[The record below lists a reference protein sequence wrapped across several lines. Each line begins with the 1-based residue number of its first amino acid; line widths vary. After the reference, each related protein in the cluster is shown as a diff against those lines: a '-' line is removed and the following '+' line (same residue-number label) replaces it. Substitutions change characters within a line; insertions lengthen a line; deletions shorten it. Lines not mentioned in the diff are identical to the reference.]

1 MGLYDTMQ
9 QGKLPLNT
17 ALGAGVGNGGSF
29 AQKQPM
35 NAWAQKQ
42 QMRANP
48 VMQGR
53 PAMGAGPRPVG
64 NMQRPNNN
72 MADPMAQMQRIN
84 ANAGMNGSISQNQN
98 ARQQLR
104 NQQAAATGGGIG
116 GSYGQLVG
124 ANPLLAEH
132 RNAGQAAGQDMSWMD
147 KPGALQL
154 PANYGRPDVVR
165 PDVQSGLANLQT
177 PYDEQMNPIPE
188 SIPEP
193 TPQPVGIGPSMY
205 PPGTIMDENGL
216 EPRRGPR

>member
-1 MGLYDTMQ
+1 MGLYDTLQ
-9 QGKLPLNT
+9 QGKVSQPGL
-17 ALGAGVGNGGSF
+17 GNGG
-29 AQKQPM
+29 
-35 NAWAQKQ
+35 
-42 QMRANP
+42 RANP

-53 PAMGAGPRPVG
+53 PTMGVGPRPVG

-72 MADPMAQMQRIN
+72 MADPMAVMQRIN
-84 ANAGMNGSISQNQN
+84 ANAGMNGSISQNRDKMQQWRN
-98 ARQQLR
+98 AQP
-104 NQQAAATGGGIG
+104 GGGIG

-132 RNAGQAAGQDMSWMD
+132 RNAGRGAGQDMSWMD

-177 PYDEQMNPIPE
+177 PYDQQQNPIPE
-188 SIPEP
+188 PIPEP

>member
-1 MGLYDTMQ
+1 MGLYDT
-9 QGKLPLNT
+9 LNQT
-17 ALGAGVGNGGSF
+17 PGNGGSF
-29 AQKQPM
+29 
-35 NAWAQKQ
+35 AQKQ

-53 PAMGAGPRPVG
+53 PATGAGPRPVG

-72 MADPMAQMQRIN
+72 MANPMAMMQEIN
-84 ANAGMNGSISQNQN
+84 KNAGMNGSISQNQN
-98 ARQQLR
+98 ARQQWR
-104 NQQAAATGGGIG
+104 NAQSQAPGGNGAIG

-124 ANPLLAEH
+124 ANPQLEAY
-132 RNAGQAAGQDMSWMD
+132 RNTGRGAGQDMSWMD

-165 PDVQSGLANLQT
+165 PDVQYGLANLQT
-177 PYDEQMNPIPE
+177 PYDQQMNPVPE

-205 PPGTIMDENGL
+205 PPGTVMDENGL

>member
-1 MGLYDTMQ
+1 MGLYDTLQ
-9 QGKLPLNT
+9 QGKPNQVLS
-17 ALGAGVGNGGSF
+17 AVGNGGSF
-29 AQKQPM
+29 AQKQPIE

-53 PAMGAGPRPVG
+53 PATGVGPRPVG
-64 NMQRPNNN
+64 NMQQPNNG
-72 MADPMAQMQRIN
+72 MANPMAQMQRIN
-84 ANAGMNGSISQNQN
+84 ANAGMNGSITQNKN
-98 ARQQLR
+98 AMQQLK
-104 NQQAAATGGGIG
+104 NKQAAATSGGIG
-116 GSYGQLVG
+116 GSYNQLVG
-124 ANPLLAEH
+124 ANPMLAEH
-132 RNAGQAAGQDMSWMD
+132 RNSGVAAGQDMSWMD

-165 PDVQSGLANLQT
+165 PDVQSGLANLET
-177 PYDEQMNPIPE
+177 PYDEQMNPPAP
-188 SIPEP
+188 IPEP